1 MIFKC
6 LLISTITVAA
16 PSAQNIETSSDHL
29 SRIASPITLPL
40 LFFQDR
46 NQQSRIEAD
55 FAMCISLYH
64 AYELLLQHGILSF
77 FNFIK
82 SIMDGTKGM
91 PRAKTEIT
99 KNYEF
104 SQLMDELRE
113 EIEPPMESNANESLL
128 FSQFSPR
135 RRALMNVPKPSAT
148 FKSHPKLMKLKE
160 IVLEHFQTFKDKSGA
175 DSKGVTTRV
184 MIFSQYRD
192 SVNEI
197 AALLAQHKPLVR
209 VMSFI
214 GQQSTGKSSRGLSQK
229 EQLQVWLASVNPLSP
244 NIHIQI
250 LQTDFHTFF

>member
-1 MIFKC
+1 MIIIVIKHA
-6 LLISTITVAA
+6 I
-16 PSAQNIETSSDHL
+16 L
-29 SRIASPITLPL
+29 SV
-40 LFFQDR
+40 LFIFIKDR
-46 NQQSRIEAD
+46 NQQSRIEGD

-77 FNFIK
+77 YNFIK
-82 SIMDGTKGM
+82 GIMDGTKGM
-91 PRAKTEIT
+91 ARAKTEIT
-99 KNYEF
+99 KNHEF
-104 SQLMDELRE
+104 SRLMDELRE
-113 EIEPPMESNANESLL
+113 EIEPPMENSASESLL

-160 IVLEHFQTFKDKSGA
+160 IVLEHFQKFEDKNGA

-197 AALLAQHKPLVR
+197 AAMLAQHKPLVK

-214 GQQSTGKSSRGLSQK
+214 GQQSTGKSSRGLTQK
-229 EQLQVWLASVNPLSP
+229 EQLQV
-244 NIHIQI
+244 
-250 LQTDFHTFF
+250 

>member
-1 MIFKC
+1 
-6 LLISTITVAA
+6 
-16 PSAQNIETSSDHL
+16 
-29 SRIASPITLPL
+29 
-40 LFFQDR
+40 
-46 NQQSRIEAD
+46 
-55 FAMCISLYH
+55 MCISLYH

-160 IVLEHFQTFKDKSGA
+160 IVLEHFQTFQDKSGA

-197 AALLAQHKPLVR
+197 AALLAYHKPLVR

-229 EQLQVWLASVNPLSP
+229 EQLQVWLASLNLKP
-244 NIHIQI
+244 NEIFHQGRS
-250 LQTDFHTFF
+250 LPSWGTDFACWRNDLIGTFRFNDAHGNEKVKKKKQ

>member
-1 MIFKC
+1 MDLACDLVDKIAKEELDQYFPSSFPASLVTSIHVNYIFLK
-6 LLISTITVAA
+6 
-16 PSAQNIETSSDHL
+16 
-29 SRIASPITLPL
+29 
-40 LFFQDR
+40 DR
-46 NQQSRIEAD
+46 NQQSCIEGD

-82 SIMDGTKGM
+82 GIMDGTKGM
-91 PRAKTEIT
+91 ARAKTEIT
-99 KNYEF
+99 KNHEF
-104 SQLMDELRE
+104 SQLMVELQE
-113 EIEPPMESNANESLL
+113 EIEPPMENSANESLL

-160 IVLEHFQTFKDKSGA
+160 IVLEHFEKFQDKSGA
-175 DSKGVTTRV
+175 NVRGVATRV

-197 AALLAQHKPLVR
+197 VAMLAQHKPLVR

-214 GQQSTGKSSRGLSQK
+214 GQQSTGKSSRGLTQK
-229 EQLQVWLASVNPLSP
+229 EQLQV
-244 NIHIQI
+244 HCI
-250 LQTDFHTFF
+250 LYCHRIFEFWYAC